1 MIYIIRNPKICSFLA
16 GILVASFQ
24 NLPAQSIDMEGLI
37 NYQIV
42 SPTLMN
48 LKVAMLESNRPID
61 SVSGNL
67 VLQGWASRKKYSG
80 GKIIGYKIAQVNLG
94 QLRGGKHLENID
106 QTILLR
112 PPPSSEKGVFYITMI
127 LAEQTGLDY
136 ATVDYAGL
144 GTKVFDLLPPRINP
158 DARVIG
164 FRDKYLNFKV
174 TVLADALYPV
184 IFSTTNLPSGL
195 SINSTTGVVSGIPRV
210 SGEHNTTII
219 ATNIAGSDRSILLFK
234 ISEKLKTPV
243 ITNSN
248 RYSIKNGETFTL
260 KISATNDPY
269 WYEAS
274 GIPPG
279 LNLNPEMGLISGRPN
294 KIGTYQVILEAYN
307 QEGGGQKSVSFA
319 IQTPLRIITN
329 PTSTSV
335 KEGENAEFLVRTNG
349 SSQPNFRWYHNGIL
363 LIGANKPKL
372 MIKNSIQSDSG
383 EYYVAVSSDKQ
394 TVVSSIVQLNVK
406 ALNSLPDS
414 TPQRV
419 SPIN

>member
-307 QEGGGQKSVSFA
+307 REGGGQKSVSFA

>member
-1 MIYIIRNPKICSFLA
+1 
-16 GILVASFQ
+16 
-24 NLPAQSIDMEGLI
+24 
-37 NYQIV
+37 
-42 SPTLMN
+42 MN

-307 QEGGGQKSVSFA
+307 REGGGQKSVSFA